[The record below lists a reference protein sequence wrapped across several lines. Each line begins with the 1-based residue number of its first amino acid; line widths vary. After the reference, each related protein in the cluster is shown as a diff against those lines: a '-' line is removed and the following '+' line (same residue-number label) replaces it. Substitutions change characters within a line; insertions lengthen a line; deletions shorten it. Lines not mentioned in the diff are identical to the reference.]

1 MGDLVERYV
10 DVMKQEVELVKT
22 MQEGIGHIQTQLNEG
37 QFEQSIVL
45 FQDLMTAYAALQ
57 RSVTPVLAELKE
69 DEVTPQ
75 FEKLRQA
82 LELVVSGYEEKKYE
96 RVKEVIQFTLL
107 PSLQKMEQS
116 LSEAFAPYIV
126 S

>member
-1 MGDLVERYV
+1 MERYV
-10 DVMKQEVELVKT
+10 DVMKQAVELVKT
-22 MQEGIGHIQTQLNEG
+22 MQEGIAHIQTQLNEG

-45 FQDLMTAYAALQ
+45 FQDVMTAYAALQ
-57 RSVTPVLAELKE
+57 RSVTPVLTELKE

-75 FEKLRQA
+75 FEKLAQP
-82 LELVVSGYEEKKYE
+82 LELVVSGYEQKEYG

-107 PSLQKMEQS
+107 PYLQKMEQS